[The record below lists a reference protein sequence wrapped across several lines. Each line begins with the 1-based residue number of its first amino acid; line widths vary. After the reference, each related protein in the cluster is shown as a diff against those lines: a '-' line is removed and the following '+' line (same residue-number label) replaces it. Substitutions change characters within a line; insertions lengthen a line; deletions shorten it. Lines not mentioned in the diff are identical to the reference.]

1 MTSTVDSPIPPPG
14 RRSAESSTLTSAP
27 RVPITLL
34 RTIVGLL
41 AVGETTKPSPAL
53 EGPLAPGEDR
63 NMCTPQR
70 RSSFERELANHP
82 DKVWVSWL
90 LDGIPNGVPIGYNG
104 PQFPNIVH
112 NLVSAATAS
121 WHSRRGA
128 QS

>member
-27 RVPITLL
+27 RVPIALL
-34 RTIVGLL
+34 CTIVGLL

-63 NMCTPQR
+63 NMCTPLR

-82 DKVWVSWL
+82 DKVWVSL
-90 LDGIPNGVPIGYNG
+90 PNGVPIRYNG